1 MGAEFRGRRNQ
12 AWGCGLEVGGA
23 RHGVEF
29 EGRRGQA
36 LGWELSYGMWL
47 GGDVWWALIIQ
58 VILLLLYRDQFYH

>member
-12 AWGCGLEVGGA
+12 AWGWGLEVGGA

-36 LGWELSYGMWL
+36 LGWELNVLW
-47 GGDVWWALIIQ
+47 DVAWRGCL
-58 VILLLLYRDQFYH
+58 VGFNYSSHLVTSL